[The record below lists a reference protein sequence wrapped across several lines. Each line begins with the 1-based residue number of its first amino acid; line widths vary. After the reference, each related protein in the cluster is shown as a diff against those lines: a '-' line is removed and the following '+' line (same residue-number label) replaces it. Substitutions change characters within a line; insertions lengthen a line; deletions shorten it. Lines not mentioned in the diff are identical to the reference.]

1 MENENNFASPVPNE
15 FSAGNEAAE
24 TAENHEAGNLNNTPL
39 QNQNAAGSASPYS
52 ALSGTG
58 LA

>member
-1 MENENNFASPVPNE
+1 MENENNFTSAVPNE

-39 QNQNAAGSASPYS
+39 QNQNAVGRASP
-52 ALSGTG
+52 
-58 LA
+58 